1 MNSRNTRIQ
10 TQAWLLGFSSGSSAS
25 LAACIGEGS
34 EATWAKVEVG

>member
-25 LAACIGEGS
+25 LAACIGEDPEG
-34 EATWAKVEVG
+34 TWAKAEVG